1 MEVISKREVK
11 RKKKNPTAQ
20 PFRSIRVMQEENLLM
35 PPSSLSSVVGR
46 ARGWGGGLGRGKG
59 MGKGSRLRP
68 MCTQMAHWWYPTTT
82 RVQHDLSRM
91 LPFVDYLDPK
101 MATSMGCASRP

>member
-46 ARGWGGGLGRGKG
+46 PEGGVEAWEEEKGWGRA
-59 MGKGSRLRP
+59 P
-68 MCTQMAHWWYPTTT
+68 
-82 RVQHDLSRM
+82 D
-91 LPFVDYLDPK
+91 
-101 MATSMGCASRP
+101 